1 MARKGSLKKKPKNV
15 AETTAEGQEGQKVSF
30 EVGGKKGSRQENQAD
45 TPGHVLDL
53 AFLVIV
59 NAFWKGWQHQLTT
72 VLVGGWGGV
81 ARTCPASLWCSYLPS
96 IPNYSNG
103 LGKWS
108 TAKMLKGPRAFLICK
123 AFFTSTL

>member
-30 EVGGKKGSRQENQAD
+30 EVGGKKGSRQENQAH

-53 AFLVIV
+53 AFLVRV

-72 VLVGGWGGV
+72 VLVGGQGGWQGL
-81 ARTCPASLWCSYLPS
+81 ALLPS
-96 IPNYSNG
+96 GAVTSHPSQTIRMGLANG
-103 LGKWS
+103 VQ
-108 TAKMLKGPRAFLICK
+108 PRC
-123 AFFTSTL
+123 

>member
-30 EVGGKKGSRQENQAD
+30 EVGGKKGSRQENRSD
-45 TPGHVLDL
+45 TPGQALDL
-53 AFLVIV
+53 AFLVRV

-72 VLVGGWGGV
+72 VSVGGWGAV
-81 ARTCPASLWCSYLPS
+81 ARPCPAFLWYGYLPS
-96 IPNYSNG
+96 IPNYSNA

-108 TAKMLKGPRAFLICK
+108 VAKMLKGPRAFFICEV
-123 AFFTSTL
+123 FFTSTL

>member
-53 AFLVIV
+53 AFLVRV

-72 VLVGGWGGV
+72 VLVGGWGGGGKD
-81 ARTCPASLWCSYLPS
+81 LPCFPLVQLPP
-96 IPNYSNG
+96 IHPKLFEWAWQMEYSQDAEG
-103 LGKWS
+103 TQS
-108 TAKMLKGPRAFLICK
+108 FLYM
-123 AFFTSTL
+123 